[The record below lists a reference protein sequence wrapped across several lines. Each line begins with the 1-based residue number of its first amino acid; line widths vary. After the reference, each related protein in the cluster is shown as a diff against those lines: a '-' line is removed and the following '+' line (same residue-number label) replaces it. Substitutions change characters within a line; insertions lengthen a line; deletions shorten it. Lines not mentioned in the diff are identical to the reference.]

1 MGLIAFIYTFIPVRE
16 GSCFPASQ
24 DVRRNKHS
32 QSKEGKMELN
42 AGISMGKRDYR
53 VLKYDTETHLPKS
66 GMYVYT
72 LT

>member
-1 MGLIAFIYTFIPVRE
+1 
-16 GSCFPASQ
+16 
-24 DVRRNKHS
+24 
-32 QSKEGKMELN
+32 MEVN

-53 VLKYDTETHLPKS
+53 VLKYYIETHLPKS